1 MATAQDHTPHQAAAF
16 NTGLPTPFLAC
27 ADACERLA
35 RSPGISE
42 EIATAAL
49 ECSHACY
56 LAAALQT
63 PDERQ
68 VADLVFRQCMQRCV
82 ALALACALVSDAA
95 PCVALCRECEALC
108 RQGCQPPKR

>member
-1 MATAQDHTPHQAAAF
+1 MATAQDPTPHQAAAF
-16 NTGLPTPFLAC
+16 STGLPTPFLAC

-35 RSPGISE
+35 QLPGISE
-42 EIATAAL
+42 EIALAAL

-56 LAAALQT
+56 VAAAVRA

-68 VADLVFRQCMQRCV
+68 VAALVFRQCMQRCV

-95 PCVALCRECEALC
+95 QCVALCRECEALC
-108 RQGCQPPKR
+108 RERSQPTKR